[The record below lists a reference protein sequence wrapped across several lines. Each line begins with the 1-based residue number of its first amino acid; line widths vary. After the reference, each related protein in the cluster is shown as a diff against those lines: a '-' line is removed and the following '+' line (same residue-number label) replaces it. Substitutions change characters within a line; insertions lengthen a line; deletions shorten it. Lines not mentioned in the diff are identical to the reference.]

1 MWRTR
6 ATSTGKRN
14 YAILRL
20 LWENGLR
27 RGEIAKITCAEI
39 DWDEQRI
46 TIYGKGRRDEG
57 EEIDEA
63 RSRFG
68 GDWRLV
74 NGSP

>member
-1 MWRTR
+1 LIKSLTIFEKW
-6 ATSTGKRN
+6 
-14 YAILRL
+14 YY
-20 LWENGLR
+20 
-27 RGEIAKITCAEI
+27 AEI
-39 DWDEQRI
+39 DWEEQRI

-68 GDWRLV
+68 GDSGLV